1 MFSGNFIYLTTLG
14 MVTFLYSEILF
25 GIFYKNIW
33 KQLKDLTISTTKTKL
48 VTSSINAKILN
59 FIFTLLFF
67 YILTQK
73 SSMLILLLPALC
85 TIYIIKSIFIK
96 NSNHMLVISSI
107 LVLSTLFT
115 YVNNFILFF
124 IFLEFY
130 SIVFYFYLL
139 NQNSFSS
146 TLLIRYKN
154 NLLLYLF
161 NNFIISIFFMFFT
174 SHVIYVYGTVN
185 FRELCLFSDL
195 NNNYFIFLILTIII
209 KLSLPGMH
217 YLKIEMY
224 KYIELESVILFSVT
238 TLFIN
243 FLLINFLTSI
253 NMVVNVLSTYKL
265 IILLL
270 PISIV
275 IIIQKLK
282 INTFNEFI
290 AYSGFVTNN
299 LILLNFVI

>member
-1 MFSGNFIYLTTLG
+1 MFSGNLIYFITLS
-14 MVTFLYSEILF
+14 MVTVLYSEILF
-25 GIFYKNIW
+25 GIFFKNIW
-33 KQLKDLTISTTKTKL
+33 KQLKELTINATKTKL
-48 VTSSINAKILN
+48 LTSNINTKVLN

-73 SSMLILLLPALC
+73 SSVPLILLPAIF
-85 TIYIIKSIFIK
+85 TIFVIKNIFIK
-96 NSNHMLVISSI
+96 NSNHMLIISSI
-107 LVLSTLFT
+107 LVLSTMFT

-130 SIVFYFYLL
+130 SIIFYFYLL
-139 NQNSFSS
+139 NQNNTSS
-146 TLLIRYKN
+146 TLLIKYKN

-161 NNFIISIFFMFFT
+161 NNFLISVFFMFFI
-174 SHVIYVYGTVN
+174 SHVIYVYGTIN
-185 FRELCLFSDL
+185 FYELQIFSNL
-195 NNNYFIFLILTIII
+195 NNNYFIFLILTIIV
-209 KLSLPGMH
+209 KLSLPGAH

-243 FLLINFLTSI
+243 FLLINSLVSI
-253 NMVVNVLSTYKL
+253 NIVVSVLNVYKL
-265 IILLL
+265 VILLL
-270 PISIV
+270 PLSIF

-282 INTFNEFI
+282 INSFNEFI
-290 AYSGFVTNN
+290 AYSGFATNN